1 MPKTYKMKDISDSF
15 TIKKDDIPSLPA
27 RILAIGRTGCGKSS
41 IALGNLLLREEFYR
55 NDFLPENIFIFSG
68 SLSGDIK
75 LRTIIDQLDI
85 PSSNLF
91 NSYDEDTIH
100 DIYDMLVENF
110 NEKVND
116 RLKPDHSIIIFDD
129 LGFSNK
135 QKQNK
140 VNSPLDRLMSNGRK
154 YLISTMT
161 LNQKLT
167 QLNTNCREQCSAVL
181 LWKST
186 KKQVDLAESTFNYL
200 SNRNAFFDVVRKNTM
215 DQHQFLVM
223 DFQKPEIYRD
233 MEFKPIPNLPY

>member
-1 MPKTYKMKDISDSF
+1 MPKTLKMKDISDSF
-15 TIKKDDIPSLPA
+15 TITKKEIPSLPM
-27 RILAIGRTGCGKSS
+27 RLLAIGRTGSGKSS
-41 IALGNLLLREEFYR
+41 IALGNLLLRPEFYR
-55 NDFLPENIFIFSG
+55 DDFLPENIFIFSG

-91 NSYDEDTIH
+91 SSYDEDTIH

-110 NEKVND
+110 NEKIND
-116 RLKPDHSIIIFDD
+116 KMQPDHSIIIFDD

-167 QLNTNCREQCSAVL
+167 QLNTNTRENCSAVL

-186 KKQVDLAESTFNYL
+186 KKQVDLSESSFNYL
-200 SNRNAFFDVVRKNTM
+200 QNRNAYFEMIRQQTRGPHDFI
-215 DQHQFLVM
+215 VM

>member
-1 MPKTYKMKDISDSF
+1 MPKTLKMKDISDSF
-15 TIKKDDIPSLPA
+15 TITKTEIPSLPM
-27 RILAIGRTGCGKSS
+27 RLLAIGRTGSGKSS
-41 IALGNLLLREEFYR
+41 IALGNLLLRPEFYR
-55 NDFLPENIFIFSG
+55 DDFLPENIFIFSG

-91 NSYDEDTIH
+91 SSYDEDTIH

-110 NEKVND
+110 NEKIND
-116 RLKPDHSIIIFDD
+116 KMQPDHSIIIFDD

-167 QLNTNCREQCSAVL
+167 QLNTNTRENCSAVL

-186 KKQVDLAESTFNYL
+186 KKQVDLSESSFNYL
-200 SNRNAFFDVVRKNTM
+200 QNRNAYFEMVRKHTRGP
-215 DQHQFLVM
+215 H
-223 DFQKPEIYRD
+223 DFIVFDFGKPEIYRD
-233 MEFKPIPNLPY
+233 SEFKPIAGLPY

>member
-1 MPKTYKMKDISDSF
+1 MPKVFKMKDISDSF
-15 TIKKDDIPSLPA
+15 TIKKNDIPSLPM
-27 RILAIGRTGCGKSS
+27 RLLAIGRTGCGKSS
-41 IALGNLLLREEFYR
+41 IALGNLLLRPEFYR

-75 LRTIIDQLDI
+75 LRTIIDTLDI
-85 PSSNLF
+85 PSGNLF
-91 NSYDEDTIH
+91 SSYDQESAH

-116 RLKPDHSIIIFDD
+116 RLKPEHSLIIFDD
-129 LGFSNK
+129 LGFTNLQKTNK
-135 QKQNK
+135 QN
-140 VNSPLDRLMSNGRK
+140 NILDKILCNGRK
-154 YLISTMT
+154 FLISTTT

-167 QLNTNCREQCSAVL
+167 QLNTNAREQCSAVM

-200 SNRNAFFDVVRKNTM
+200 ANRNAFFELVRKNTVG
-215 DQHQFLVM
+215 QHDFLVM

-233 MEFKPIPNLPY
+233 MDFKPIQNLPY

>member
-15 TIKKDDIPSLPA
+15 TIMKDDIPSLPA
-27 RILAIGRTGCGKSS
+27 RLLAIGRTGCGKSS
-41 IALGNLLLREEFYR
+41 IALGNLLLRPEFYR

-75 LRTIIDQLDI
+75 LRTIIDELDI

-91 NSYDEDTIH
+91 SSYDQEAAH

-110 NEKVND
+110 NEKIND
-116 RLKPDHSIIIFDD
+116 KLKPEHSLIIFDD
-129 LGFSNK
+129 LGFTNLQKTNK
-135 QKQNK
+135 KN
-140 VNSPLDRLMSNGRK
+140 NILDKILCNGRK
-154 YLISTMT
+154 FLISTFT

-167 QLNTNCREQCSAVL
+167 QLNTNAREQCSAVM

-200 SNRNAFFDVVRKNTM
+200 SNRNAFFDLVRKNTVG
-215 DQHQFLVM
+215 QHDFMVM

>member
-15 TIKKDDIPSLPA
+15 TIKKEDIPSLPM
-27 RILAIGRTGCGKSS
+27 RMLAIGRTGCGKSS
-41 IALGNLLLREEFYR
+41 IALGNLLLRPEFYR

-75 LRTIIDQLDI
+75 LRTIIDQMDI

-91 NSYDEDTIH
+91 NSYDQESAH

-110 NEKVND
+110 NEKLND
-116 RLKPDHSIIIFDD
+116 KLTPDQSLIVFDD
-129 LGFSNK
+129 LGFTNLQKTNK
-135 QKQNK
+135 QN
-140 VNSPLDRLMSNGRK
+140 NILDKILCNGRK
-154 YLISTMT
+154 FLISTIT

-167 QLNTNCREQCSAVL
+167 QLNTNARENCSAVM

-200 SNRNAFFDVVRKNTM
+200 SNRNAFFELVRKNTM
-215 DQHQFLVM
+215 GQHDFIVM